1 MKIVTVEEIVV
12 QITNNKWLL
21 KKCVSLVGSD
31 LGEDLAQD
39 IALIL
44 LEKPHDPKLLKAIER
59 GEHLF
64 YIMRIIK
71 NQGASKNSKF
81 YYQYKK
87 HNAFELN
94 EETLILPLLPTEYGL

>member
-1 MKIVTVEEIVV
+1 MYTVEEVV
-12 QITNNKWLL
+12 VEITNNKWLL
-21 KKCVSLVGSD
+21 NKCTQLVGH

-39 IALIL
+39 ITLIL

-87 HNAFELN
+87 HNAFELH
-94 EETLILPLLPTEYGL
+94 EDTLILPLLPQEYGI

>member
-1 MKIVTVEEIVV
+1 MKTYTVEDVV
-12 QITNNKWLL
+12 GQITTNKWLL
-21 KKCVSLVGSD
+21 KKCISIVGSD

-39 IALIL
+39 ITLIL
-44 LEKPHDPKLLKAIER
+44 LEKPHDPKLLEAIEK

-71 NQGASKNSKF
+71 NQGQSVNSKF

-87 HNAFELN
+87 HKTYELQD
-94 EETLILPLLPTEYGL
+94 EKYITGFIQ

>member
-1 MKIVTVEEIVV
+1 MKTYTVEEIVG
-12 QITNNKWLL
+12 QITTNKWLL
-21 KKCVSLVGSD
+21 NKCVSLVGSD

-39 IALIL
+39 ITIIL
-44 LEKPHDPKLLKAIER
+44 LEKPHDPKLLQAIEK

-71 NQGASKNSKF
+71 NQGQSVNSKF

-87 HNAFELN
+87 YKTYELQ
-94 EETLILPLLPTEYGL
+94 EEKYIADFIQE